1 LPAGLDSHGS
11 TLRSPWNEGPSPEN
25 DMSEDHAHPITF
37 ADKMD
42 YSEHDRTYERFLLL
56 VKFGS
61 IWVAA
66 IVVGMA
72 VGLVSSAGFLAGIFA
87 FLLFGAVVSYFMK

>member
-1 LPAGLDSHGS
+1 
-11 TLRSPWNEGPSPEN
+11 
-25 DMSEDHAHPITF
+25 MSEDHAHAHTVTF

-61 IWVAA
+61 IWVFA

>member
-1 LPAGLDSHGS
+1 
-11 TLRSPWNEGPSPEN
+11 
-25 DMSEDHAHPITF
+25 MSEDHAHAHTVTF

-61 IWVAA
+61 IWVVA
-66 IVVGMA
+66 ILIGML
-72 VGLVSSAGFLAGIFA
+72 VGLITSAGLFAGIIAFA
-87 FLLFGAVVSYFMK
+87 VSGTVATFLMK

>member
-1 LPAGLDSHGS
+1 MLGTVAEETALAEHHG
-11 TLRSPWNEGPSPEN
+11 N
-25 DMSEDHAHPITF
+25 SELTF

-42 YSEHDRTYERFLLL
+42 YPEHEKTFALFINL

-66 IVVGMA
+66 ILVGML
-72 VGLVSSAGFLAGIFA
+72 VGLITSAGFFAGIVA
-87 FLLFGAVVSYFMK
+87 FLVVGIVATYLMK

>member
-1 LPAGLDSHGS
+1 MAEHHTGGELS
-11 TLRSPWNEGPSPEN
+11 
-25 DMSEDHAHPITF
+25 F

-42 YSEHDRTYERFLLL
+42 YSEHDRTYALFLKL

-66 IVVGMA
+66 ILIGML
-72 VGLVSSAGFLAGIFA
+72 VGLITSAGVIAGVLA
-87 FLLFGAVVSYFMK
+87 FLICGSLATYLMK

>member
-1 LPAGLDSHGS
+1 MPGTAEEDGMADHHGGGELS
-11 TLRSPWNEGPSPEN
+11 
-25 DMSEDHAHPITF
+25 F

-42 YSEHDRTYERFLLL
+42 YNEHEKTYSLFLKL

-66 IVVGMA
+66 ILIGML
-72 VGLVSSAGFLAGIFA
+72 VGLITSAGFFAGILA
-87 FLLFGAVVSYFMK
+87 FLVSGTVATFALK